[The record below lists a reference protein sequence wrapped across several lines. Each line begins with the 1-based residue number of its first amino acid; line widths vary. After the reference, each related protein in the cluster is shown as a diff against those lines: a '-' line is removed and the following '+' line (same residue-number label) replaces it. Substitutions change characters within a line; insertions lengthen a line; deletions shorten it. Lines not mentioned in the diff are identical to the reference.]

1 MLFFQFLVPSSF
13 FFFFFTSFLFVLY
26 TLGPCGAPMVTCGPS
41 KQGKLSTHKSPA
53 VCVPTFLGSPCM
65 ATAPT
70 TSGSHH
76 QPIQMSN
83 TLFEVADCYVNPPCF
98 SPARPLRTRTPGKM
112 FLWFSISFII
122 SSVLHPYSPSSQ
134 RLFINML
141 LMGSGGWSL
150 WLEEL
155 RTWQPYQAVSY
166 KVGTPPFPQVW
177 AVTAMTPSHCAFV
190 WPVLQ
195 LLCIPT
201 PIEWEDPPSFT
212 DHHNKQIDQKQN
224 EFPPRWR
231 PSNCQRWQFAWF
243 WYRTKRFF
251 MKHLRASC
259 FHPPQPSLSTSGL
272 RPPIFVT
279 GKEKARN

>member
-1 MLFFQFLVPSSF
+1 
-13 FFFFFTSFLFVLY
+13 
-26 TLGPCGAPMVTCGPS
+26 MVTCGPS

-201 PIEWEDPPSFT
+201 PIEWEDPPLLY
-212 DHHNKQIDQKQN
+212 
-224 EFPPRWR
+224 R
-231 PSNCQRWQFAWF
+231 PSQQTNRPE
-243 WYRTKRFF
+243 TKWVPTTLTSKQLPTVTVCLVLISHKEVLHETLESLLLSSSTAKFV
-251 MKHLRASC
+251 HLRAQAPNIC
-259 FHPPQPSLSTSGL
+259 H
-272 RPPIFVT
+272 RERKKV
-279 GKEKARN
+279 RN